1 MYRSGSNRAII
12 LALAFMVTLSMF
24 VAACGESVGETVDDS
39 GITAQVK
46 TALLNDPD
54 VGGLR
59 IDVDTS
65 KGLVTLSG
73 IVKSKAE
80 ADKAVAIARKVDG
93 VRDVKSTLQVNPAS

>member
-1 MYRSGSNRAII
+1 MYRSSSNRAII

-24 VAACGESVGETVDDS
+24 VAACGKSVGETVDDA

-65 KGLVTLSG
+65 QGLVTLSG

>member
-24 VAACGESVGETVDDS
+24 VAACGKSVGETVDDS

>member
-1 MYRSGSNRAII
+1 MYRSSSNRAII

>member
-1 MYRSGSNRAII
+1 MYRSNSNRAII

-24 VAACGESVGETVDDS
+24 AAACGKSVGETVDDA

-59 IDVDTS
+59 IDVDTA

>member
-1 MYRSGSNRAII
+1 MYSSSNRAFI
-12 LALAFMVTLSMF
+12 LALAFMVTLGMF
-24 VAACGESVGETVDDS
+24 VAACGKSVGETVDDA

-73 IVKSKAE
+73 IVKSKVE

-93 VRDVKSTLQVNPAS
+93 VRDVKSTMQVNPSN

>member
-1 MYRSGSNRAII
+1 MYRTRSTGVLV
-12 LALAFMVTLSMF
+12 LALALMVTLF
-24 VAACGESVGETVDDS
+24 AVACGKSVGETIDDA

-59 IDVDTS
+59 IDVDTT

-73 IVKSKAE
+73 VVRSKNEE
-80 ADKAVAIARKVDG
+80 AKAISIARKVGG
-93 VRDVKSTLQVNPAS
+93 VRDVKSTLQVSP

>member
-1 MYRSGSNRAII
+1 MYRSRSTGAFIP
-12 LALAFMVTLSMF
+12 ALAFFVTVTMF
-24 VAACGESVGETVDDS
+24 VGACGKSVGETIDDA

-54 VGGLR
+54 VGGMR

-73 IVKSKAE
+73 VVRTKDEESKAI
-80 ADKAVAIARKVDG
+80 AIARKVDG
-93 VRDVKSTLQVNPAS
+93 VRDVKSTLQVSPSS

>member
-1 MYRSGSNRAII
+1 MHRSSNRAFI

-24 VAACGESVGETVDDS
+24 VAACGKSMGETVDDA

-54 VGGLR
+54 IDGLH

-73 IVKSKAE
+73 IVKSKTE
-80 ADKAVAIARKVDG
+80 ADKAIGIARKVDG